1 MTPIFSI
8 SLFEAGGVAVA
19 AGFFLALCVVAY
31 LAFRLLKKSAK
42 MAVRLVVVLI
52 ILLVAAAGS
61 LAIYSFLKTPAK
73 PASKSRPTRSNQ

>member
-8 SLFEAGGVAVA
+8 SMFEAAGVAA
-19 AGFFLALCVVAY
+19 AVTFFLALCVVAY

-42 MAVRLVVVLI
+42 MAVRLIVVLV
-52 ILLVAAAGS
+52 ILAVAAAGS

>member
-1 MTPIFSI
+1 M
-8 SLFEAGGVAVA
+8 FEAAGVAA
-19 AGFFLALCVVAY
+19 AVTFFLALCVVAY

-42 MAVRLVVVLI
+42 MAVRLIVVLV
-52 ILLVAAAGS
+52 ILAVAAAGS

>member
-1 MTPIFSI
+1 MTPLFSI
-8 SLFEAGGVAVA
+8 SMFEAAGVAA
-19 AGFFLALCVVAY
+19 AVTFFLALCVVAY

-42 MAVRLVVVLI
+42 MAVRLIVVLV
-52 ILLVAAAGS
+52 ILAVAAAGS